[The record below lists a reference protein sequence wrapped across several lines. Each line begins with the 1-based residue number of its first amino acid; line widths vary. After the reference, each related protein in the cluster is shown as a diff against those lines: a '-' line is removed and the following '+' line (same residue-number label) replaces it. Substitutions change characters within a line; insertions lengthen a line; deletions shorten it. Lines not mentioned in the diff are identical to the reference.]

1 MKRVIKCFLIAI
13 TLLLLTACASN
24 STDKT
29 INSISEV
36 DGNNLGCMSG
46 SIFDELIEEVFPNSE
61 IIYFNSRSELL
72 LGLTTGKIDG
82 FIADE
87 PVAMMMVKENE
98 GVNYLEDGVGK
109 VDYGICFSDNAK
121 QVNIRFNEYLA
132 KIISNGHLKDL
143 QDKWICIDGD
153 EKKKESYTLTGTNG
167 VLRCVTTPDAAPFSF
182 MSNNV
187 FEGFEV
193 ELLSEFCY
201 EYGYD
206 LQIDTVSFDAILTSV
221 ATNKYDIA
229 FNGIYITEERAK
241 SVNFSNPIYSGKD
254 VVMVRSGVV
263 KNKDFL
269 SGIVD
274 SLYRNFIEEDRYKLL
289 IQGSVVTLTI
299 SVFSIVLGTLL
310 GLLLY
315 ILSDENKAIK
325 SIIDKVSTILVK
337 LPAVVIL
344 MLLFYVV
351 FQTSTI
357 SGTIVSI
364 IGFSY
369 MFANTFYGLLKAG
382 VASIDKGQ
390 FEAAL
395 ALGYDKWKAFFNI
408 ILPQALKTIHDTY
421 LREVIVLIK
430 NTSIVGYVSVNDIT
444 RISDIIRGRTYD
456 ALFPLLVVAIIYYFL
471 CTLLVKIIKKPLG
484 HIINKKVRYNDQV

>member
-1 MKRVIKCFLIAI
+1 M
-13 TLLLLTACASN
+13 
-24 STDKT
+24 
-29 INSISEV
+29 
-36 DGNNLGCMSG
+36 
-46 SIFDELIEEVFPNSE
+46 
-61 IIYFNSRSELL
+61 
-72 LGLTTGKIDG
+72 
-82 FIADE
+82 
-87 PVAMMMVKENE
+87 
-98 GVNYLEDGVGK
+98 
-109 VDYGICFSDNAK
+109 
-121 QVNIRFNEYLA
+121 
-132 KIISNGHLKDL
+132 
-143 QDKWICIDGD
+143 
-153 EKKKESYTLTGTNG
+153 
-167 VLRCVTTPDAAPFSF
+167 
-182 MSNNV
+182 
-187 FEGFEV
+187 
-193 ELLSEFCY
+193 
-201 EYGYD
+201 
-206 LQIDTVSFDAILTSV
+206 
-221 ATNKYDIA
+221 
-229 FNGIYITEERAK
+229 
-241 SVNFSNPIYSGKD
+241 YS
-254 VVMVRSGVV
+254 
-263 KNKDFL
+263 
-269 SGIVD
+269 
-274 SLYRNFIEEDRYKLL
+274 
-289 IQGSVVTLTI
+289 
-299 SVFSIVLGTLL
+299 
-310 GLLLY
+310 
-315 ILSDENKAIK
+315 LSDENKAIK